1 MAQYWLQIVA
11 HFALQFNS
19 QSFVFANPK
28 TGLAYNSFYSSWN
41 AARCRAGL
49 PEFRVHDLRHSVASF
64 LVNAGRSLYEV
75 QELLGHSDSL
85 RRCMARRCTPVI
97 TGEKPVPPPHA
108 AKRHSKEIAAKH
120 LITFMRE
127 PTYLFQCTIL
137 SLSSCYYP
145 KYDQRR
151 YKAPTHQHLWLHS
164 ACGLAVF
171 DVLHVAF
178 A

>member
-75 QELLGHSDSL
+75 QELLGHADIRTTSRYSHL
-85 RRCMARRCTPVI
+85 SRERL
-97 TGEKPVPPPHA
+97 
-108 AKRHSKEIAAKH
+108 IAAVEVVP
-120 LITFMRE
+120 F
-127 PTYLFQCTIL
+127 
-137 SLSSCYYP
+137 
-145 KYDQRR
+145 
-151 YKAPTHQHLWLHS
+151 
-164 ACGLAVF
+164 
-171 DVLHVAF
+171 VALEIKG
-178 A
+178 